1 MGSFYALPSIQQTI
15 KKKTINGKTIMSDK
29 DFVIELL
36 KETGVAVVPGSAFGL
51 QNAFRISFAVTET
64 LLEEACSLI
73 VKFADSL
80 E

>member
-1 MGSFYALPSIQQTI
+1 
-15 KKKTINGKTIMSDK
+15 MSDK

-51 QNAFRISFAVTET
+51 QNAFRISYAVTET